1 MEFQITRDYRNELL
15 NRREVHF
22 TLAYDGATPSRAQIL
37 GKFSALLNASENLVV
52 LDSMKKQFGAM
63 ELKGVARIYDDE
75 ESLKM
80 TEREYLLKRSA
91 PKAAGAE

>member
-22 TLAYDGATPSRAQIL
+22 TLVHDGATPSRAQVL
-37 GKFSALLNASENLVV
+37 GKLSALLNASENLMV
-52 LDSMKKQFGAM
+52 LGSMKKQFGAM
-63 ELKGVARIYDDE
+63 ELEGVARIYDDE

-80 TEREYLLKRSA
+80 TEREYLIKRGA